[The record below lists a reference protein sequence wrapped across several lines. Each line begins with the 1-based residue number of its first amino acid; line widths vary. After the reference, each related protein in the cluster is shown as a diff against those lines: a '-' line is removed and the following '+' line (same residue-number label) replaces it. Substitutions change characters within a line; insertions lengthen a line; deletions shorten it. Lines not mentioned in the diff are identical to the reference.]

1 MSLKNKDTKL
11 LERLENISYFDLDE
25 FLALDI
31 YDLENALNSKNKEIK
46 RKAKTI
52 LENFKDCLKEDK
64 VFNTILYYTKNETP
78 FVYKLIKEL

>member
-1 MSLKNKDTKL
+1 MNNDIKL

-31 YDLENALNSKNKEIK
+31 YDLENALNSKNEEIK

-52 LENFKDCLKEDK
+52 LENFKDYLKEDK
-64 VFNTILYYTKNETP
+64 VYTAVLYYTKNETP
-78 FVYKLIKEL
+78 SVYKLIKEL

>member
-1 MSLKNKDTKL
+1 MGLRNNDIKL

-31 YDLENALNSKNKEIK
+31 YDLENALNSENEEIK

-52 LENFKDCLKEDK
+52 LENFKDYLKEDK
-64 VFNTILYYTKNETP
+64 VYNAVLYYTKNETP
-78 FVYKLIKEL
+78 YMYKLIKEL